1 MSEIIK
7 FEDFKKKKTLSD
19 EDIKSLFLGLVN
31 LIKSSAIDDV
41 SSKIKAEYKKNSIE
55 LNNTL
60 LQLKVKNKIIQS
72 LKQENESLKSKTEK
86 LTAKVDEL
94 KKRLENTSKLD

>member
-7 FEDFKKKKTLSD
+7 FEDFKNKKKNLSD

-41 SSKIKAEYKKNSIE
+41 SSKIKQEYKKSSIL
-55 LNNTL
+55 LNNAML
-60 LQLKVKNKIIQS
+60 EIKVKNEIIED
-72 LKQENESLKSKTEK
+72 LKRENEELNKKLYKS
-86 LTAKVDEL
+86 
-94 KKRLENTSKLD
+94 

>member
-7 FEDFKKKKTLSD
+7 FEDFKNKKKSLTD

-41 SSKIKAEYKKNSIE
+41 STKIKAEYKKNSIM
-55 LNNTL
+55 LNNAML
-60 LQLKVKNKIIQS
+60 EIKVKNEIIED
-72 LKQENESLKSKTEK
+72 LKRENKELKSKTANLINK
-86 LTAKVDEL
+86 FDEL
-94 KKRLENTSKLD
+94 NRKNDKNGI